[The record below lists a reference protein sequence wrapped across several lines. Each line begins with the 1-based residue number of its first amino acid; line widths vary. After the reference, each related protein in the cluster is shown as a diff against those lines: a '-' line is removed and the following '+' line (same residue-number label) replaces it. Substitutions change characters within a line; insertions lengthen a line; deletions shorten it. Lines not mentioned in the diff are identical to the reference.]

1 MATKND
7 ITGDALVSKMNNK
20 AFEDNFDRIFRKK
33 PALDEVQD
41 EPEYSEDWQS
51 EIRATAIAQNG
62 NIGYGDDNEN

>member
-7 ITGDALVSKMNNK
+7 ITGDALVSKINNK